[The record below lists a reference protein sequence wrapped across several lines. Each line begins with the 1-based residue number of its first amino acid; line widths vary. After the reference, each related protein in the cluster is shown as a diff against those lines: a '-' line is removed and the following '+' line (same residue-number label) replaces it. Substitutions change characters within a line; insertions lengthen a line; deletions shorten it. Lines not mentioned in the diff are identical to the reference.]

1 MRNCFDWNRNK
12 VTKQIS
18 VDYAKKTCQ
27 CPQLQIEVNFNSFYQ
42 HVECPPP
49 VPQPK
54 GKMNNQ
60 NILQLL
66 NIVSSSVVIICFTD
80 LHCCKGCLKR

>member
-1 MRNCFDWNRNK
+1 MRNCFDWKSCFGFK

-49 VPQPK
+49 R
-54 GKMNNQ
+54 
-60 NILQLL
+60 
-66 NIVSSSVVIICFTD
+66 SAT
-80 LHCCKGCLKR
+80 KRENEQSKYITVTKHR